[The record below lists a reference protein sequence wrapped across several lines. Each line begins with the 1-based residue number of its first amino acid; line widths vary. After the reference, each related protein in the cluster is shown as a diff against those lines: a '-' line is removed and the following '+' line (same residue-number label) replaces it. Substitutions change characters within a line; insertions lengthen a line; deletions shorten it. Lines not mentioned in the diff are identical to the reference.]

1 MNGQRHPLLALLGV
15 VVFATAASA
24 QSKPAAKAPAA
35 PATAQQPP
43 AAPARLV
50 PPVRGDVKVNITKP
64 VVKREG
70 NFIITTMKVKN
81 MMEGSIAG
89 LKVDEYWY
97 DKKGDPVTGSSFRYP
112 KPLQP
117 GEVIEVTLKT
127 QVNPKMDRNQY
138 QFTQANGAVKPTQV
152 PKL

>member
-1 MNGQRHPLLALLGV
+1 MNGQRLSLLALAGV
-15 VVFATAASA
+15 VVLAAAVSA
-24 QSKPAAKAPAA
+24 QSKPAAKAPATTTA
-35 PATAQQPP
+35 PAQQP

-64 VVKREG
+64 MVKRQGE
-70 NFIITTMKVKN
+70 FIITTMKVKN

-97 DKKGDPVTGSSFRYP
+97 DKKGDPVTGSTFRYP

-117 GEVIEVTLKT
+117 GEVIEITLKT
-127 QVNPKMDRNQY
+127 HVDPKMDRNQY
-138 QFTQANGAVKPTQV
+138 QFTQANGAVKPTTV